1 MEKIKTKKLHL
12 TNAKKFVAAEWYA
25 IKLLFSSQPVL
36 AVLYML
42 FFAISYPVS
51 LVSIFLWKEVLD
63 ALTEEYSGSDT
74 LESIILLVALYLAI
88 TLIITCVN
96 KVNFGVIRPILYM
109 KSQKKLDELIMKKMS
124 ELDLSFFDDPSN
136 QDMLQVAQ
144 NSKQEVSDAM
154 TYFIREIISAVTFFV
169 ALGYFLSIEPAVGCA
184 YLLTGIPNVIINHNA
199 TVKMDRFSIKSVPEN
214 RVKDYYRSLLTTD
227 SYAKDL
233 RLYNLRT
240 YWLEKYQNIWNKL
253 RAERTK
259 IFTRGVTLS
268 SISLLLSV
276 IGSVLIVGYSSYSV
290 LCGGMTIGTLTMFLS
305 FAEKSDRQFRSLCQ
319 SVPKHIKV
327 TIPHIL
333 RFTEFI
339 SLPSQDTMG
348 EEPIEHTP
356 PYIEFQNVSF
366 HYPNDDRNVLQ
377 NLNLTIAPGKK
388 VLLVGKNG
396 AGKTTI
402 VKLLLRFYRP
412 TEGQILINGKNIES
426 YSQKEL
432 YRIFSVCFQDII
444 QYAMTMREN
453 ITISDIN
460 RINDIDDI
468 QKAAHTAEVDTIYES
483 FSEGLDADL
492 TRNFSSKGY
501 VLSGGQ
507 WQKVALSRA
516 FFRDSAFMI
525 FDEPS
530 SALDPD
536 AENFVFESIKSLC
549 QNKGGLIISHRL
561 TAVPLADFII
571 FLKDG
576 KISESGTHQELIE
589 QNGEY
594 AYMYRLQ
601 ADKYRPKEDCV

>member
-51 LVSIFLWKEVLD
+51 LVNIFLWKEVLD

-124 ELDLSFFDDPSN
+124 ELDLSFFDAPSN

-184 YLLTGIPNVIINHNA
+184 YLLTGIPSVIINHNA

-339 SLPSQDTMG
+339 SLPSQDAMG

-453 ITISDIN
+453 ITISNIN
-460 RINDIDDI
+460 RINDIDGI

-507 WQKVALSRA
+507 WQKVSLSRA

>member
-1 MEKIKTKKLHL
+1 
-12 TNAKKFVAAEWYA
+12 
-25 IKLLFSSQPVL
+25 
-36 AVLYML
+36 
-42 FFAISYPVS
+42 
-51 LVSIFLWKEVLD
+51 
-63 ALTEEYSGSDT
+63 
-74 LESIILLVALYLAI
+74 
-88 TLIITCVN
+88 
-96 KVNFGVIRPILYM
+96 
-109 KSQKKLDELIMKKMS
+109 
-124 ELDLSFFDDPSN
+124 
-136 QDMLQVAQ
+136 
-144 NSKQEVSDAM
+144 
-154 TYFIREIISAVTFFV
+154 
-169 ALGYFLSIEPAVGCA
+169 
-184 YLLTGIPNVIINHNA
+184 
-199 TVKMDRFSIKSVPEN
+199 MDRFSIKSVPEN

-253 RAERTK
+253 RAERTR

-339 SLPSQDTMG
+339 SLPSQDAIG

-412 TEGQILINGKNIES
+412 TL
-426 YSQKEL
+426 SQQLFLRLGEL
-432 YRIFSVCFQDII
+432 Y
-444 QYAMTMREN
+444 
-453 ITISDIN
+453 
-460 RINDIDDI
+460 
-468 QKAAHTAEVDTIYES
+468 
-483 FSEGLDADL
+483 L
-492 TRNFSSKGY
+492 
-501 VLSGGQ
+501 
-507 WQKVALSRA
+507 
-516 FFRDSAFMI
+516 
-525 FDEPS
+525 
-530 SALDPD
+530 
-536 AENFVFESIKSLC
+536 
-549 QNKGGLIISHRL
+549 
-561 TAVPLADFII
+561 
-571 FLKDG
+571 
-576 KISESGTHQELIE
+576 
-589 QNGEY
+589 
-594 AYMYRLQ
+594 
-601 ADKYRPKEDCV
+601 

>member
-51 LVSIFLWKEVLD
+51 LVNIFLWKEVLD

-74 LESIILLVALYLAI
+74 LKSIILLVALYLAI

-184 YLLTGIPNVIINHNA
+184 YLLTGIPSVIINHNA

-339 SLPSQDTMG
+339 SLPSQDAMG

-460 RINDIDDI
+460 RINDIDAI

>member
-51 LVSIFLWKEVLD
+51 LVNIFLWKEVLD

-184 YLLTGIPNVIINHNA
+184 YLLTGIPSVIINHNA

-253 RAERTK
+253 RAERTR

-339 SLPSQDTMG
+339 SLPSQDAIG

-412 TEGQILINGKNIES
+412 TL
-426 YSQKEL
+426 SQQLFLRLGEL
-432 YRIFSVCFQDII
+432 Y
-444 QYAMTMREN
+444 
-453 ITISDIN
+453 
-460 RINDIDDI
+460 
-468 QKAAHTAEVDTIYES
+468 
-483 FSEGLDADL
+483 L
-492 TRNFSSKGY
+492 
-501 VLSGGQ
+501 
-507 WQKVALSRA
+507 
-516 FFRDSAFMI
+516 
-525 FDEPS
+525 
-530 SALDPD
+530 
-536 AENFVFESIKSLC
+536 
-549 QNKGGLIISHRL
+549 
-561 TAVPLADFII
+561 
-571 FLKDG
+571 
-576 KISESGTHQELIE
+576 
-589 QNGEY
+589 
-594 AYMYRLQ
+594 
-601 ADKYRPKEDCV
+601 

>member
-51 LVSIFLWKEVLD
+51 LVNIFLWKEVLD

-124 ELDLSFFDDPSN
+124 ELDLSFFDAPSN

-154 TYFIREIISAVTFFV
+154 TYFIREIIIAVTFFV

-184 YLLTGIPNVIINHNA
+184 YLLTGIPSVIINHNA

-253 RAERTK
+253 RAERTR

-339 SLPSQDTMG
+339 SLPSQDAMG

-507 WQKVALSRA
+507 WQKVSLSRA

-549 QNKGGLIISHRL
+549 QNKGGLIISHHL

>member
-25 IKLLFSSQPVL
+25 IKLLFSSQLVL

-51 LVSIFLWKEVLD
+51 LVNIFLWKEVLD

-74 LESIILLVALYLAI
+74 LESIILWVALYLAI
-88 TLIITCVN
+88 TLILTCVN

-154 TYFIREIISAVTFFV
+154 TYFIREIIIAVTFFV

-184 YLLTGIPNVIINHNA
+184 YLLTGIPSVIINHNA

-305 FAEKSDRQFRSLCQ
+305 FAEKSDRQFRSLC
-319 SVPKHIKV
+319 
-327 TIPHIL
+327 
-333 RFTEFI
+333 
-339 SLPSQDTMG
+339 
-348 EEPIEHTP
+348 
-356 PYIEFQNVSF
+356 
-366 HYPNDDRNVLQ
+366 
-377 NLNLTIAPGKK
+377 
-388 VLLVGKNG
+388 
-396 AGKTTI
+396 
-402 VKLLLRFYRP
+402 
-412 TEGQILINGKNIES
+412 
-426 YSQKEL
+426 
-432 YRIFSVCFQDII
+432 
-444 QYAMTMREN
+444 
-453 ITISDIN
+453 
-460 RINDIDDI
+460 
-468 QKAAHTAEVDTIYES
+468 
-483 FSEGLDADL
+483 
-492 TRNFSSKGY
+492 
-501 VLSGGQ
+501 
-507 WQKVALSRA
+507 
-516 FFRDSAFMI
+516 
-525 FDEPS
+525 
-530 SALDPD
+530 
-536 AENFVFESIKSLC
+536 
-549 QNKGGLIISHRL
+549 
-561 TAVPLADFII
+561 
-571 FLKDG
+571 
-576 KISESGTHQELIE
+576 
-589 QNGEY
+589 
-594 AYMYRLQ
+594 
-601 ADKYRPKEDCV
+601 

>member
-51 LVSIFLWKEVLD
+51 LVNIFLWKEVLD

-74 LESIILLVALYLAI
+74 LESIILWVALYLAI

-124 ELDLSFFDDPSN
+124 ELDLSFFDAPSN

-154 TYFIREIISAVTFFV
+154 TYFIREIIIAVTFFV

-184 YLLTGIPNVIINHNA
+184 YLLTGIPSVIINHNA

-339 SLPSQDTMG
+339 SLPSQDAMG

-356 PYIEFQNVSF
+356 PYIEFHNVSF